1 MGVLDVL
8 NYILGTTFAS
18 FYSTELK
25 FCRLVDVCIANNR
38 MFLTSKEF
46 GLIETNVKKF
56 WVKLSSFGRYGILK
70 CAYVSKNS
78 DKIEGNSKSLIKAY
92 QLFK

>member
-8 NYILGTTFAS
+8 NYILGTTFTS

-25 FCRLVDVCIANNR
+25 FCRLVEVCIANNR
-38 MFLTSKEF
+38 MFLTLKEL

-56 WVKLSSFGRYGILK
+56 WEKLSSFGRYGLLK
-70 CAYVSKNS
+70 CAYVSKSSN
-78 DKIEGNSKSLIKAY
+78 KIKGNSKSLIKVY